1 MMREGQDQNSK
12 VFHELCGLVQSIL
25 RSPHLIPSSS
35 SSSSNGIS
43 TTTSSRRTITI
54 PSSSNSTTTSI
65 STAQVSPAGFASL
78 LLGVSLALMLCGSV
92 TFVIG
97 FILMPWVLGLVMV
110 LYFAGIISNLSG
122 LGRALL
128 YPVMTFPVS
137 PVPPP
142 SRKEISVA
150 QFLWSLLILLANIQI
165 F

>member
-1 MMREGQDQNSK
+1 MMRGGQDQNSK

-35 SSSSNGIS
+35 SSNGIS
-43 TTTSSRRTITI
+43 TTTSSRRTTAIS
-54 PSSSNSTTTSI
+54 SSSNSTTTSI

-128 YPVMTFPVS
+128 YPVMTSPVS

-142 SRKEISVA
+142 SRKEISE
-150 QFLWSLLILLANIQI
+150 FLWSLLI
-165 F
+165 

>member
-1 MMREGQDQNSK
+1 MMRGGQDQNSK
-12 VFHELCGLVQSIL
+12 VFHELCGLVQTIL

-35 SSSSNGIS
+35 SSTNGIS
-43 TTTSSRRTITI
+43 TTTSSRRTTTI
-54 PSSSNSTTTSI
+54 SSSSNSTTTSI

-122 LGRALL
+122 LGRAIL
-128 YPVMTFPVS
+128 YPVVTSPVY

-142 SRKEISVA
+142 SRKEISA
-150 QFLWSLLILLANIQI
+150 KNYL
-165 F
+165 

>member
-1 MMREGQDQNSK
+1 MMRGGQDQNSK

-25 RSPHLIPSSS
+25 RSPHLIPST

-43 TTTSSRRTITI
+43 TTTSRRTTTI
-54 PSSSNSTTTSI
+54 SSSSNSTTTSI

-97 FILMPWVLGLVMV
+97 VILMPWVLGLVMV
-110 LYFAGIISNLSG
+110 LYFAGIVSNLSG

-128 YPVMTFPVS
+128 YPVMTTPVS

-142 SRKEISVA
+142 SRKEISGEG
-150 QFLWSLLILLANIQI
+150 FRHSLLGI
-165 F
+165 FPVIPF